1 MTRCVQTSALNVR
14 NFAFTASYVAK
25 EANLTK
31 TVYTNVMTE
40 RNSSPP
46 EKKLCYHK
54 FNQVCWV
61 YLTEL
66 VKKKKINGTWRR
78 NVYAL
83 SINIHFLSPHIT
95 NNDNSALRQLWSD
108 TAINC
113 ALWGGEPF
121 KSKCYDSQGLVWLS
135 AISPTL
141 VHTYSLSIVID
152 R

>member
-14 NFAFTASYVAK
+14 NLAFTASYVAK

-66 VKKKKINGTWRR
+66 VKKKKKSTGHGDVMFMHWASTYI
-78 NVYAL
+78 
-83 SINIHFLSPHIT
+83 SSPHISQT
-95 NNDNSALRQLWSD
+95 MTTLPYGNSEVTQQLIVLS
-108 TAINC
+108 
-113 ALWGGEPF
+113 GGEPF